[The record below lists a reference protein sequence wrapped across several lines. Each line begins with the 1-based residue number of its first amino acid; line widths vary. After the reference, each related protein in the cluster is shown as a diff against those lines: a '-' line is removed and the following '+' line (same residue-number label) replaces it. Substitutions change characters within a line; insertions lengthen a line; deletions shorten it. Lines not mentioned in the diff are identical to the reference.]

1 MMAYRSDRTNAH
13 ELKTF
18 NANLGKERKMRK
30 LIIVTVV
37 FVLAGLSASYAQ
49 GCMGPGRMA

>member
-1 MMAYRSDRTNAH
+1 MAYRSDRTNAH

-37 FVLAGLSASYAQ
+37 FVLAGLSASYAR
-49 GCMGPGRMA
+49 GWMGPGRMA